1 MKDTQDS
8 DGGTLDEILKSGE
21 RELVESTSSRI
32 QGIKWKNGIS
42 IPQSNTLSQNSLCL
56 IETKKKNGEKTEGKE
71 VQ

>member
-1 MKDTQDS
+1 MRDS
-8 DGGTLDEILKSGE
+8 QNSKGGILDKVFTSGD
-21 RELVESTSSRI
+21 REVIESTSSRI